1 MKPKTLLLIF
11 LFFSAT
17 LYSQQ
22 YIKIMTYNIHDYT
35 AYNPT
40 PSNPNQLDWDNPAL
54 RYVINYVAPDILVCQ
69 EVRDKASVNQ
79 LLNYVVDNKYAVAEF
94 IESTNMNSVL
104 FYRDDKFI
112 SLGNIVHQAET
123 RPINEFPLINKLTN
137 DTLIIFSVHLKAN
150 SLTGDNSDNMRRRA
164 IAVDSLRK
172 RTAQLPANKNFIVLG
187 DFNTLFGSEPAV
199 QKLID
204 KTVKGYVID
213 PLDAIGEWGDNPDY
227 AFTHTMYASNLTV
240 RFDMILIS
248 QAVKDPGGIEYV
260 NGTYTI
266 VGNDG
271 NHFNKAINY
280 GYNSFG
286 RELADSLISAS
297 DHLPVYAV
305 FKFSGITDVK
315 YDKKYNSFYLKQ
327 NYPNPFNNETAI
339 NYSIPFS
346 SYVTLKV
353 FDLLGREKATIVED
367 FKSAGT
373 YQIKFYPD
381 NYFLSSGIYFYKL
394 TAGNF
399 SEVRAM
405 VYIK

>member
-1 MKPKTLLLIF
+1 MKQRILLLFFLIF
-11 LFFSAT
+11 SVT

-22 YIKIMTYNIHDYT
+22 YIRIMTYNIHDYT

-40 PSNPNQLDWDNPAL
+40 PANPNQFDWDNPAL
-54 RYVINYVAPDILVCQ
+54 KYVINYVSPDILVCQ

-79 LLNYVVDNKYAVAEF
+79 LLNYVVENKYAAAEF

-104 FYRDDKFI
+104 FYREDKFI

-123 RPINEFPLINKLTN
+123 RPINEFPLINKFTN

-150 SLTGDNSDNMRRRA
+150 TLSGDNSENMRRRA

-187 DFNTLFGSEPAV
+187 DFNTLFGSEPAI

-204 KTVKGYVID
+204 KTTKGYVID

-227 AFTHTMYASNLTV
+227 AFTHTMYARNLTV

-271 NHFNKAINY
+271 NHFNKAIDD
-280 GYNSFG
+280 GFNSFG
-286 RELADSLISAS
+286 KELADSLISAS
-297 DHLPVYAV
+297 DHLPVYAI
-305 FKFSGITDVK
+305 FKFSGYTDIK
-315 YDKKYNSFYLKQ
+315 DDNINTYYLKQ
-327 NYPNPFNNETAI
+327 NYPNPFNNETTI
-339 NYSIPFS
+339 NYSIPFAS
-346 SYVTLKV
+346 FVTLKV
-353 FDLLGREKATIVED
+353 YDLLGREKATIVEE
-367 FKSAGT
+367 FKSAGN
-373 YQIKFYPD
+373 YQIKFYAD
-381 NYFLSSGIYFYKL
+381 KYFLSSGIYFYKL
-394 TAGNF
+394 TAQNF
-399 SEVRAM
+399 SEIRAM
-405 VYIK
+405 IYIK

>member
-1 MKPKTLLLIF
+1 
-11 LFFSAT
+11 
-17 LYSQQ
+17 
-22 YIKIMTYNIHDYT
+22 MTYNIHDYT

-40 PSNPNQLDWDNPAL
+40 PSNPNQFDWDNPAL
-54 RYVINYVAPDILVCQ
+54 KYVINYVSPDILVCQ

-94 IESTNMNSVL
+94 VESTNMNSVL

-112 SLGNIVHQAET
+112 SLGNIVHPAET

-150 SLTGDNSDNMRRRA
+150 SLTGDNSDNIRRRA

-204 KTVKGYVID
+204 KTTKGYVID
-213 PLDAIGEWGDNPDY
+213 PLDAIGEWGDNPAY
-227 AFTHTMYASNLTV
+227 AFTHTMYAQNLTV

-260 NGTYTI
+260 NGSYTI

-280 GYNSFG
+280 GNNAFG

-297 DHLPVYAV
+297 DHLPVYAI
-305 FKFSGITDVK
+305 FKFTGPTDVK
-315 YDKKYNSFYLKQ
+315 
-327 NYPNPFNNETAI
+327 
-339 NYSIPFS
+339 
-346 SYVTLKV
+346 
-353 FDLLGREKATIVED
+353 ED
-367 FKSAGT
+367 
-373 YQIKFYPD
+373 
-381 NYFLSSGIYFYKL
+381 
-394 TAGNF
+394 
-399 SEVRAM
+399 
-405 VYIK
+405 